1 LSAPAGAPQNG
12 GVHHVLSCLRRTLLV
27 PAMLPLTG
35 VAMGLAWLGTRLA
48 RGALGGEEGF
58 VDEVRA
64 GSLLFSGAL
73 VLSLAETLAVMRD
86 ARSGLLL
93 LRAAKGGGFSLP
105 ARWLG
110 LLLASLPTVAL
121 ASLAGG
127 GGLRVPPPVLADLAV
142 LCAGGLFLGSWLE
155 RPLLVPALW
164 CLLVAGH
171 LRPWLADNPV
181 AWVLPAFGQLGGA
194 AGLLH
199 AALWCASMLLLAEW
213 RLGAVAARAA

>member
-1 LSAPAGAPQNG
+1 MSAPAAASQNG
-12 GVHHVLSCLRRTLLV
+12 GVHHVISCLRRTLLV

-35 VAMGLAWLGTRLA
+35 VAIGLAWLGTRLA

-73 VLSLAETLAVMRD
+73 VLSLAEPLAVMRD

-93 LRAAKGGGFSLP
+93 LRAARGGGFSLP

-127 GGLRVPPPVLADLAV
+127 GGLLLPPALLADLAM
-142 LCAGGLFLGSWLE
+142 LCAGGLLLGSWLD

-164 CLLVAGH
+164 CLVVAGH
-171 LRPWLADNPV
+171 LRPWLGASPV
-181 AWVLPAFGQLGGA
+181 AWVLPAFGQVSDA
-194 AGLLH
+194 AGLAH
-199 AALWCASMLLLAEW
+199 AALWCLSMLLLAEW
-213 RLGAVAARAA
+213 RLGAVAA